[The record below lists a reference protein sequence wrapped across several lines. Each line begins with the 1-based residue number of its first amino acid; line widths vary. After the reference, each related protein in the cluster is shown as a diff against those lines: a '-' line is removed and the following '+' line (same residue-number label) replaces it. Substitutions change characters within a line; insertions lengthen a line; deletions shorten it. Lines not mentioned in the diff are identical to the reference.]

1 MEILRRVRQG
11 CFVMRGHGAETMRK
25 IGLFVL
31 LGFVGCAPPVSTGG
45 SGGQQSTGQVARPW
59 PVLTR
64 KHVDLWLH
72 GYAML
77 LRDTSTVPVFRRGY
91 REQIQGAKSQRNVS
105 TLLDANRDR
114 LQSRLALSPALV
126 NGQFAPLYFSSF
138 DQMRQVIGLFLQA
151 QGNPGA
157 TNDPTLRQFF
167 AVLASSFPAA
177 ADREWLRLFTE
188 SLEDERQKFYEA
200 YWTSQNG
207 ARLGVVR
214 AADSLW
220 QGTYRAKLQRYLSNT
235 QQETGDF
242 ILALTLGGEGRT
254 VNFGTRQNAVAVTMP
269 DRDPY
274 EALYVFAHEIVNA
287 IVTTAVNDNTTPTEQ
302 RAGVSARYATAG
314 AVRAAAMLLAKAAP
328 ELVPGY
334 TRYYLSQAA
343 VSTSGDI
350 NARLVATFPLPD
362 GIRQAIERQLDVVL
376 GGI

>member
-1 MEILRRVRQG
+1 
-11 CFVMRGHGAETMRK
+11 MRK
-25 IGLFVL
+25 LGLLVV

-45 SGGQQSTGQVARPW
+45 PGGQQSSARVARPW
-59 PVLTR
+59 PILTR

-77 LRDTSTVPVFRRGY
+77 LRDTAAVPVFRRGY
-91 REQIQGAKSQRNVS
+91 REQVQAAKSQRNVS

-126 NGQFAPLYFSSF
+126 NGQFAPMYFASF
-138 DQMRQVIGLFLQA
+138 EQMRQVIGLFLQA
-151 QGNPGA
+151 EGNPGA

-167 AVLASSFPAA
+167 AVLASSFATA

-220 QGTYRAKLQRYLSNT
+220 QASYRAKLQRFLNNT

-254 VNFGTRQNAVAVTMP
+254 VNFGSRQNAVAVTMP

-274 EALYVFAHEIVNA
+274 EAFYVFAHEVVNA
-287 IVTTAVNDNTTPTEQ
+287 IVSTAVNDNTTPTEQ
-302 RAGVSARYATAG
+302 RAGISTRYITAG
-314 AVRAAAMLLAKAAP
+314 TVRAGAMLLAKVAP
-328 ELVPGY
+328 ELASGY
-334 TRYYLSQAA
+334 TRYYLSQAGL
-343 VSTSGDI
+343 STSGDI